1 MPILGER
8 PVTSLD
14 AKHPTLALILPKVDT
29 KLEDVT
35 SVGWW
40 FNSFNTTLYPDD
52 DGEIAVPLDTLSFV
66 PAYWQVAAIVRGDKL
81 YNPETMSYV
90 FDGPVAGEL
99 IQRVPFEQLPE
110 TAASAVWY
118 AALVDAYVTDIGM
131 EQNVRE
137 WMQQAADA
145 QARMEAEHLKQRK
158 YSTYNNPRFQRVRN
172 ALRG

>member
-14 AKHPTLALILPKVDT
+14 AKHPTLALLLPKLDT
-29 KLEDVT
+29 KLEDALA
-35 SVGWW
+35 VGWW
-40 FNSFNTTLYPDD
+40 FNSFVTTLYTNDA
-52 DGEIAVPLDTLSFV
+52 GEIAVPLDTLAFV
-66 PAYWQVAAIVRGDKL
+66 PSFTQAVVRGDKL
-81 YNPETMSYV
+81 YNPATMSYV
-90 FDGPVAGEL
+90 FDYPVAGEL

-110 TAASAVWY
+110 TAASYVWY

-131 EQNVRE
+131 EQNVQK
-137 WMQQAADA
+137 WMQEEA
-145 QARMEAEHLKQRK
+145 QARTRMEAEHLRHRK

>member
-14 AKHPTLALILPKVDT
+14 VKHPTLALLLPKLDT

-40 FNSFNTTLYPDD
+40 FNSFSTTLYQNEV
-52 DGEIAVPLDTLSFV
+52 GEIAVPLDTLAFV
-66 PAYWQVAAIVRGDKL
+66 PTTVPSIVRGDKL
-81 YNPETMSYV
+81 YNPATMSYV
-90 FDGPVAGEL
+90 FDFPVAGEL

-110 TAASAVWY
+110 TAAQAVWY

-137 WMQQAADA
+137 WMQQATEA
-145 QARMEAEHLKQRK
+145 QTRMEAEHLRHRK

-172 ALRG
+172 SLRG